1 MMNKRINAH
10 GIVGEQ
16 PLKTVVKGVVDIV
29 QFQAAVEHAQ
39 SVNQIGYVL
48 VTYEGM
54 RDEVLEKIRT
64 VIRKYDII
72 TIVKP
77 GHILILLHHQ
87 GSEVSTDTVVKN
99 IKRKVGE
106 NIGVVGTFMP
116 YPQLPLE
123 KVFKH
128 LNELSNP
135 IK

>member
-1 MMNKRINAH
+1 MNKRINAH